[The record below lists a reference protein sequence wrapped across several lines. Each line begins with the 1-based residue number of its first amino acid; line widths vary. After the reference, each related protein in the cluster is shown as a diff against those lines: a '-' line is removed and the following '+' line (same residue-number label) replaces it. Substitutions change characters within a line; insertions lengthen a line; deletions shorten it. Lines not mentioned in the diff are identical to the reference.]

1 MPLRVPLLLCI
12 ALLSSCSVF
21 APQGPTDV
29 ARGEYYA
36 AGKPDFDSFFI
47 ELHQLQVELLAAPR
61 EAEQARRNLTEP
73 LGLTATASDESL
85 SSRLREE
92 LKRLEAQGLRVRLE
106 VPESPA
112 PDASATLYTNEHAAT
127 SPLRSMLPEEATR
140 LVRSRNR
147 MRHTHEQL
155 EKLRVTGI
163 QLETNIDRDFRV
175 DGPWKRDEVRRN
187 LADGQK
193 LITLMLARAQEVQAG
208 DEKLLALLASS
219 STTDPN
225 LGKTP
230 AYTTPPTVE
239 EPVNPA
245 RRPRAR
251 SAPGS
256 AAKPGGAAK
265 PGSAAK
271 PAGAVKPAT
280 PKPRAEDEGAAPK
293 PVQGSAPAEI
303 EP

>member
-1 MPLRVPLLLCI
+1 MSLRAPLLLSV

-47 ELHQLQVELLAAPR
+47 QLHELQVELLAAPR
-61 EAEQARRNLTEP
+61 ETEQARRNLTEA
-73 LGLTATASDESL
+73 LGLTALASDDSL
-85 SSRLREE
+85 SSRLRAE
-92 LKRLEAQGLRVRLE
+92 LKKLETQGLRVRLD

-112 PDASATLYTNEHAAT
+112 PDASATLYTNDHTAA
-127 SPLRSMLPEEATR
+127 SPLRSKLPEEATR

-147 MRHTHEQL
+147 MRQTREQL

-163 QLETNIDRDFRV
+163 QLDANVERDFRV
-175 DGPWKRDEVRRN
+175 EGPWKRDEVRQN

-193 LITLMLARAQEVQAG
+193 LITLMLARAQEVQTA
-208 DEKLLALLASS
+208 DEKLLTLLASS
-219 STTDPN
+219 GTTDPN
-225 LGKTP
+225 LEKTP
-230 AYTTPPTVE
+230 TDTAPATVE
-239 EPVNPA
+239 EPVKTA

-251 SAPGS
+251 PAPG
-256 AAKPGGAAK
+256 AAVKP
-265 PGSAAK
+265 
-271 PAGAVKPAT
+271 GAVKPGRAVKPAA
-280 PKPRAEDEGAAPK
+280 PKPRAEDDGAAPK